1 MIRDLIHQL
10 KTGLRNLIMEIL
22 GIFKNPFGFIGK
34 LFSPKEEEIEIPEAW
49 KNPDGIITEE
59 PSISVTPVAI
69 EPSIVFEEPMKP
81 GFKIKSP
88 PWFLKSKRVLAFI
101 LFIGCCI
108 SAIGL
113 IFTFPTGLIFVI
125 PTGIINLDYLLK
137 TQSKTNRMRWYILDD
152 VEELE
157 E

>member
-10 KTGLRNLIMEIL
+10 KSGIINLIIEIL
-22 GIFKNPFGFIGK
+22 GLFKRPFEYIGK
-34 LFSPKEEEIEIPEAW
+34 LFSPKEEEIEIPEEW
-49 KNPDGIITEE
+49 RNPGGIITEE
-59 PSISVTPVAI
+59 PAISVTPVLV
-69 EPSIVFEEPMKP
+69 EPSIVFEEPMKT
-81 GFKIKSP
+81 GFRIRP
-88 PWFLKSKRVLAFI
+88 PSWFLKSKRVLAFI